1 VCGISEKG
9 CSVGKFTK
17 GPWKSTRVGSFSYE
31 ITTDHPFGHA
41 NYGIVVSEVRSEENA
56 RLIAAAPELAE
67 ALEALLDVVPFP
79 TNGKDA
85 EIYSRAKAALVKAVC
100 R

>member
-1 VCGISEKG
+1 MAN
-9 CSVGKFTK
+9 FTK
-17 GPWKSTRVGSFSYE
+17 GPWKATRVGAFSYE

-41 NYGIVVSEVRSEENA
+41 HYGIIVSEVCSEENA
-56 RLIAAAPELAE
+56 RLIAAAPELVE
-67 ALEALLDVVPFP
+67 ALEGLLDVVPFP

-85 EIYSRAKAALVKAVC
+85 EFYSRARTALMKAVS

>member
-1 VCGISEKG
+1 MAD
-9 CSVGKFTK
+9 FTK
-17 GPWKSTRVGSFSYE
+17 GPWKATRVGVFSYE

-41 NYGIVVSEVRSEENA
+41 NYGVVVSEVRSEENA

-79 TNGKDA
+79 ASEEDA
-85 EIYSRAKAALVKAVC
+85 EFYARAKAALVKAVG
-100 R
+100 RG